1 MATQVQMAITWAKKQ
16 VGSSAYAGRCQAF
29 VADAYSKG
37 AGMTRRSASTAK
49 AARNLW
55 RVSTSRKDIP
65 VGAAVYF
72 DSPTAPSAGHVALYI
87 GNNQVIHA
95 FSSIK
100 IMTVDAVIGAGY
112 AYQGWGWNG
121 GVKPSGAAQVVSTTS
136 SSSSSSSTS
145 SASTSSS
152 TESTT
157 KDITT
162 VVAASVTGTS
172 TGQKVLLTGMQA
184 SQSYGVEIM
193 IQNDKVYL
201 PVVESGVKLEISRSG
216 SPSKLTFTVLKDEVL
231 NFQEGN
237 PVTLR
242 FNGTPVFAGYVFQKT
257 RSNYH
262 EIQVTAYDQ
271 IRYLKNKSTFSYTN
285 KTYSEVLKMLAADFK
300 LTVGTVADTKYKI
313 ASRIEEGTLL
323 DALENA
329 SDLTLVNTGTLYI
342 LYDDFGK
349 LTLKPLKDMV
359 LNILVDEDTATGFKY
374 TSSIDSDTY
383 NKIMLAVD
391 NDQTGQRETHVLNH
405 AGNQAKWGQLQYYE
419 KLDAGT
425 TQASLTA
432 RAKVL
437 LDYYNKK
444 TRNLKITGVTGDVRV
459 RGGSLLVVKMGLGD
473 IDVQNYMMVEK
484 VVHTFDAGLHSMD
497 LTLSGIKG
505 EFQT

>member
-1 MATQVQMAITWAKKQ
+1 MATQVQMAIAWAKKQ
-16 VGSSAYAGRCQAF
+16 VGSSAYAGLCQAF

-37 AGMTRRSASTAK
+37 AGMTRRSAGTAK

-65 VGAAVYF
+65 AGAAVYF
-72 DSPTAPSAGHVALYI
+72 DSPTAPSAGHVALCI
-87 GNNQVIHA
+87 GNDQVIHA

-100 IMTVDAVIGAGY
+100 IMSVDAVIGAGY

-121 GVKPSGAAQVVSTTS
+121 GVKPSGAAQVVSTTTASSGS
-136 SSSSSSSTS
+136 SSSGSTS
-145 SASTSSS
+145 S
-152 TESTT
+152 TEKES
-157 KDITT
+157 KEITT
-162 VVAASVTGTS
+162 VVAASVTGAS

-216 SPSKLTFTVLKDEVL
+216 SPSKLTFTVLKDDVL

-242 FNGTPVFAGYVFQKT
+242 FNGTPVFAGYVFRKT

-285 KTYSEVLKMLAADFK
+285 KTYSEVLKMLAADFN
-300 LTVGTVADTKYKI
+300 LTVGTVTDTKYKI

-359 LNILVDEDTATGFKY
+359 LNILVDEDTATGFNY

-405 AGNQAKWGQLQYYE
+405 TGNQAKWGQLQYYE